1 MFTHDHKT
9 MTQQGLEHRPLNLD
23 SSALT
28 IRPLRL
34 SSLSLLHSYLK
45 GGGIREDSLGVNS
58 LHNCLFTKTLQ
69 IDGDYVSSTTIF

>member
-45 GGGIREDSLGVNS
+45 GGGIREDSLGVN
-58 LHNCLFTKTLQ
+58 TKTLQ